1 MAKKFWQFLSLI
13 EFEEANDGFQRLK
26 NVGEVEDEADDGEA
40 DAEDGASED
49 DVQSQEVFASLA

>member
-26 NVGEVEDEADDGEA
+26 NVGEVEDEADDGKA